1 MFTRNACYDLFR
13 DDGFE
18 YIGTT
23 RAPEGAILMAGD
35 SSRVGRSSRGN
46 QLTLP
51 RSPATLM
58 LSRLLSLLALDLISR
73 PWCGQCALSASWL
86 TTARGVSNSS
96 MADKPIGFALRSLDV
111 SVTKWQIHPTASIL
125 RLLPTVPTA
134 RRSIK

>member
-1 MFTRNACYDLFR
+1 MLFLYHLLVLGPCNRGIGIDDDIAPSVERPDDSLALYDLFR

-23 RAPEGAILMAGD
+23 RAP
-35 SSRVGRSSRGN
+35 
-46 QLTLP
+46 
-51 RSPATLM
+51 
-58 LSRLLSLLALDLISR
+58 DLISR

-125 RLLPTVPTA
+125 RLLPTDPPA